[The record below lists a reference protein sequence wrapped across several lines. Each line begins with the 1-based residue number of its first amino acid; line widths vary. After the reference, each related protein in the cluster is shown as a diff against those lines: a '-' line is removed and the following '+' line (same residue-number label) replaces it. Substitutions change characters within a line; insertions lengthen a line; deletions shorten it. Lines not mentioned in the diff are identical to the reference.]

1 MTVYCDTSWLLSY
14 LNEDDENHNVAR
26 EAAGK
31 LAGNDFVVCEV
42 HLLELPAAIRAAT
55 HRTHD
60 PVPAHVARRVINR
73 FDRAVTGK
81 ILLRKEVDMKDS
93 VAMARSLGETHG
105 WKERHTTFD
114 LWHLA
119 AAWSLSAGVFL
130 TFDRRQGKIAGLM
143 GMSHGSTRRALPE
156 K

>member
-1 MTVYCDTSWLLSY
+1 MIVYCDTSWLLSY
-14 LNEDDENHNVAR
+14 LNEGDENHATAR
-26 EAAGK
+26 GAAGK
-31 LAGNDFVVCEV
+31 LIGDDFIVCEV

-55 HRTHD
+55 HRERD
-60 PVPAHVARRVINR
+60 AVPEHVARRIINR

-81 ILLRKEVDMKDS
+81 VLLRKEVDLKES

-119 AAWSLSAGVFL
+119 AAWSLSAGIFL
-130 TFDRRQGKIAGLM
+130 TFDQRQGKIAELM
-143 GMSHGSTRRALPE
+143 GMKR
-156 K
+156 

>member
-1 MTVYCDTSWLLSY
+1 MIVYCDTSWLLSY
-14 LNEDDENHNVAR
+14 LHEGDKNHSAAR
-26 EAAGK
+26 IGAGK
-31 LAGNDFVVCEV
+31 LAGHEFVVCEV

-55 HRTHD
+55 HRVQD
-60 PVPAHVARRVINR
+60 PVPEHIARLIINR

-81 ILLRKEVDMKDS
+81 ILLRKELDMKDS

-119 AAWSLSAGVFL
+119 AAWSLSAGTFL
-130 TFDRRQGKIAGLM
+130 TFDLRQRKIANLI
-143 GMSHGSTRRALPE
+143 GMSI
-156 K
+156 

>member
-1 MTVYCDTSWLLSY
+1 MIVYCDTSWLLSF
-14 LNEDDENHNVAR
+14 LNEDEINHRVAR
-26 EAAGK
+26 AAAEK
-31 LAGNDFVVCEV
+31 LAGHDFVVCEV

-55 HRTHD
+55 HRSQD
-60 PVPAHVARRVINR
+60 SVPEHVARKIINR
-73 FDRAVTGK
+73 FDRAMTGK

-119 AAWSLSAGVFL
+119 AAWSLSAGSFL
-130 TFDRRQGKIAGLM
+130 TFDQCQGRIASLM
-143 GMSHGSTRRALPE
+143 GMGS
-156 K
+156 

>member
-1 MTVYCDTSWLLSY
+1 MFSDTTWLVSY
-14 LNEDDENHNVAR
+14 LNEDDQNHAIAR
-26 EAAGK
+26 AAAWR
-31 LAGNDFVVCEV
+31 LAGCDFVVCEV

-55 HRTHD
+55 HRQQD
-60 PVPAHVARRVINR
+60 PVPEHLARRVINR

-81 ILLRKEVDMKDS
+81 ILLRKELDMKES

-105 WKERHTTFD
+105 WQERHATFD

-130 TFDRRQGKIAGLM
+130 TFDQRQARIAALM
-143 GMSHGSTRRALPE
+143 GMSR
-156 K
+156 